1 MKRFSLQNA
10 AGKKIALFGLV
21 FFLILFSPSLTRR
34 GLGGGHVLAAPRKG
48 YEAQLQKLASSITLA
63 PGETK
68 TVDIAYKNIGKEVW
82 TNSGDGYVSLY
93 TFDAKN
99 RKSIF
104 ADASWIDETH
114 PTKMKESS
122 IAKNK
127 IGHFELTLHAPEKVG
142 TYKESFS
149 IVSEDTTWIPGGD
162 IKLSIE
168 VKSAARKGY
177 EAYLVN
183 QPDAISMAPSATQTI
198 ELAYKNIGKTT
209 WKNTG
214 DSFVSLYTFDKKDR
228 KSVFADKTW
237 LTAAHPVKLREKS
250 VAPGAVGHF
259 ELVLTAPKKTGSY
272 VESFDLVSENVTWI
286 PGAPVKLTIE
296 VAKTAIP
303 VAQTSKTRLASDIG
317 QPGLS
322 AFVLLRSEKR
332 VNAEGGE
339 QVVYKVGMRNTG
351 TVPWIKREVRSA
363 DTMSMATGSN
373 SPVTQLALNSTGVV
387 DPGAIDF
394 LSFAFT
400 APSTKGTYTMKYQ
413 FAANDTVLPD
423 AEIDIPVD
431 VTSDAGDLL
440 NSPIVN
446 NIETQNL
453 IDEPIVRIGILIVDD
468 ETANQVKISCNTDWK
483 LIDGNGN
490 ILGEKLAND
499 PILAFYKNAIYYFDK
514 GDGLEQSVSYLR
526 FVPNAPG
533 SVCKIENFDKR
544 VTRHAGYAENTYRNI
559 LELRYN
565 STKDRTWVINELPM
579 EDYLAGL
586 GETSELSEYQFKKTL
601 ITIARTF
608 ALYQWERATK
618 HASEFFH
625 MNSSADDQVYR
636 GYEYE
641 MGNPS
646 IGQAARETRGVTVTY
661 AGKTAIT
668 PYFSRSD
675 GRTRDWHEVWGGTV
689 AWAKSVPCPCDAA
702 NNRTLWGH
710 GVGLSASEA
719 LCMAK
724 NGQQWDAILKYF
736 YQGIDLSKRWN

>member
-1 MKRFSLQNA
+1 MKRFTLQNA
-10 AGKKIALFGLV
+10 VGKKIALFGLV
-21 FFLILFSPSLTRR
+21 FFFAATVISTAQ
-34 GLGGGHVLAAPRKG
+34 AAPRKG
-48 YEAQLQKLASSITLA
+48 FEAQLQKMTQSITLS

-68 TVDIAYKNIGKEVW
+68 TVEVAYKNIGKETW
-82 TNSGDGYVSLY
+82 ANAGGGYVSLY
-93 TFDAKN
+93 TFNAKN

-104 ADASWIDETH
+104 ADPTWIDATH
-114 PTKMKESS
+114 PVKLKETS
-122 IAKNK
+122 IPKNK
-127 IGHFELTLHAPEKVG
+127 IGHFSLTLHAPEKVG
-142 TYKESFS
+142 VYKESFS
-149 IVSEDTTWIPGGD
+149 IVSEDTTWIPGGEV
-162 IKLSIE
+162 KLSIE

-177 EAYLVN
+177 EAMLVN
-183 QPDAISMAPSATQTI
+183 PPAPIVIAPGATQTI

-214 DSFVSLYTFDKKDR
+214 ASFVSLYTFDAKNR
-228 KSVFADKTW
+228 KSVFADKGW
-237 LTAAHPVKLREKS
+237 LDATHPVKLKETS
-250 VAPGAVGHF
+250 VAPGTTGHF

-272 VESFDLVSENVTWI
+272 GESFNLVAENTTWI
-286 PGAPVKLTIE
+286 PGAPVKLAVE
-296 VAKTAIP
+296 VSKTVVSITQKPGVKTASE
-303 VAQTSKTRLASDIG
+303 AG

-322 AFVLLRSEKR
+322 AFVLLRSEKL
-332 VNAEGGE
+332 VTAEGGE
-339 QVVYKVGMRNTG
+339 QIVFKVGMKNTG
-351 TVPWIKREVRSA
+351 TIAWSKREVRSA
-363 DTMSMATGSN
+363 DSFGIAAVSSN
-373 SPVTQLALNSTGVV
+373 TPTQLALNTNGTVE
-387 DPGAIDF
+387 PGAIDF

-400 APSTKGTYTMKYQ
+400 VPSTKGMYTMKYH
-413 FAANDTVLPD
+413 FAANDTVIPD
-423 AEIDIPVD
+423 AEIDIPVE

-440 NSPIVN
+440 NAPIIN
-446 NIETQNL
+446 NVETQNL
-453 IDEPIVRIGILIVDD
+453 IAEPILRIGVLIVDE
-468 ETANQVKISCNTDWK
+468 ETANQVKISCNADWK
-483 LIDGNGN
+483 LMDGNGA
-490 ILGEKLAND
+490 LLSEEPANSAVT
-499 PILAFYKNAIYYFDK
+499 AFYKNQRYYFDR
-514 GDGLEQSVSYLR
+514 GQGLEQSSFFLR
-526 FVPNAPG
+526 FVPNTPG

-565 STKDRTWVINELPM
+565 SAKDRTWVINEVPM

-618 HASEFFH
+618 HASEYFH

-661 AGKTAIT
+661 EGRTAIT

-689 AWAKSVPCPCDAA
+689 AWAKSVPCPCDASK
-702 NNRTLWGH
+702 NRTLWGH

-724 NGQQWDAILKYF
+724 NGQAWDTILKYF